1 VVTLR
6 TAGQP
11 DRKLQI
17 LKTERLP
24 DGKILTEVRDLATGQ
39 VFTIA
44 DTKVL
49 GSPEPGQP
57 ALPKVAPAA
66 ASVTLPAQ
74 PPQYL
79 PGTNVTQSN
88 LLPLAKP
95 RQSDPLLGQALST
108 MPATSNTPAPQQQYP
123 TLIGKLRENKATT
136 TTTDT
141 TTPQSQS
148 AMSRALFGNYS
159 DPPQQQSTLVG
170 RITEPSPAKPATTT
184 VASSGGLRAAVFG
197 TPTNQP
203 AETPT
208 LMGKLFGDKP
218 DGTPM
223 PVPATT
229 PPTQVVRPPSTGIIR
244 PNAAAT
250 NGPAR
255 VAVSM
260 PIIEQQVAIAPM
272 AAPVM
277 PKSVIQQAEAISL
290 TPISTD
296 PRDPN
301 FTVVPPKPMTMKQ
314 IEDMVKDLRMHH
326 KPSSRLEAANSLAN
340 CPMAGMVEVRQI
352 LAEASYRDPIPVVRA
367 HCIDLLTKMNY
378 DEPNYRKYVESLVN
392 DEEPAVQRAARN
404 AVK

>member
-39 VFTIA
+39 VFTVA

-49 GSPEPGQP
+49 GSSEPGQS

-66 ASVTLPAQ
+66 VTVTPPAQ

-95 RQSDPLLGQALST
+95 RQSDPLLGQAPST
-108 MPATSNTPAPQQQYP
+108 MPSTSNVPTPQSTYP
-123 TLIGKLRENKATT
+123 TLVGKLRENRTAAEIAPTT
-136 TTTDT
+136 STVA
-141 TTPQSQS
+141 PQQS
-148 AMSRALFGNYS
+148 AMSKALFGNYS

-170 RITEPSPAKPATTT
+170 RITEPSPAKPATT
-184 VASSGGLRAAVFG
+184 VASSGGLKAAVFG

-218 DGTPM
+218 DATTM
-223 PVPATT
+223 PT
-229 PPTQVVRPPSTGIIR
+229 PPTQAVRPPSTGIIR

-255 VAVSM
+255 IATAIPV
-260 PIIEQQVAIAPM
+260 IEQPVAYAPM

-277 PKSVIQQAEAISL
+277 PKPVIQQAEAVSL
-290 TPISTD
+290 RPISTD

-326 KPSSRLEAANSLAN
+326 KPSSRLEAANLLAN

-352 LAEASYRDPIPVVRA
+352 LAEASYRDPVPVVRA

-404 AVK
+404 AVR